1 MSLATRCT
9 ACGTVFR
16 VVQDQLRVSNGW
28 VRCGRCG
35 EVFNAVES
43 LVDLDRPGEG
53 ATPSAHGARVM
64 EELARVAGSPP
75 EAPPP
80 PAPPEAPSPAPPAP
94 PPEAPPPAED
104 AAPERPP
111 LPDIRADAAPPPGE
125 SDLRGHWRADSP
137 PAVAPGFV
145 RQADRAARWR
155 HPGVRLALAGVA
167 LAALVGLGWQ
177 VSLSHHDWIAARWP
191 AAQPWMQ
198 RFCGAAACV
207 VEPPRRI
214 EGLVVESSG
223 LVRAGA
229 AGTYRLTVVLR
240 NRDRLAL
247 RVPAV
252 DLSLTDAAGR
262 LVARRVLTPVEFGA
276 AVTSVSA
283 GGELS
288 LAATLR
294 TRDMPVVGYTIEIFY
309 P

>member
-53 ATPSAHGARVM
+53 AAPSVHGAKVM
-64 EELARVAGSPP
+64 EELARVAGTPP

-80 PAPPEAPSPAPPAP
+80 PPQTPTPEAAPPAL
-94 PPEAPPPAED
+94 APAED
-104 AAPERPP
+104 AGPAAATEQPP
-111 LPDIRADAAPPPGE
+111 LPDIRADAVPPSGDG
-125 SDLRGHWRADSP
+125 DLRGSWRADPS

-145 RQADRAARWR
+145 RQADQAARWR
-155 HPGVRLALAGVA
+155 RPGVRLALAGVA
-167 LAALVGLGWQ
+167 LAALAGLSWQ
-177 VSLSHHDWIAARWP
+177 VPLSHHDWIAARWP
-191 AAQPWMQ
+191 ATQPWMQ
-198 RFCGAAACV
+198 RFCAAAACI

-240 NRDRLAL
+240 NRESLAL

-262 LVARRVLTPVEFGA
+262 QVARRVLTPGEFGA

>member
-43 LVDLDRPGEG
+43 LVDLDLDLDRPGDGG
-53 ATPSAHGARVM
+53 APSAHGARVM
-64 EELARVAGSPP
+64 EELARVAGV
-75 EAPPP
+75 A
-80 PAPPEAPSPAPPAP
+80 
-94 PPEAPPPAED
+94 EAPPPAAPDRLPTPEPQEPPYGD
-104 AAPERPP
+104 AD
-111 LPDIRADAAPPPGE
+111 LHADPAPPPANP
-125 SDLRGHWRADSP
+125 DLRGDLRGDWRVAPDDAP
-137 PAVAPGFV
+137 QPAPGFV

-155 HPGVRLALAGVA
+155 RPWVRVALAGVA
-167 LAALVGLGWQ
+167 LLAASGLGWQ
-177 VSLSHHDWIAARWP
+177 VHLSHHDWIAARWP
-191 AAQPWMQ
+191 ALAPLVQ
-198 RFCGAAACV
+198 RLCSVAGCI

-214 EGLVVESSG
+214 DSLAVESSG

-229 AGTYRLTVVLR
+229 AGTYRLSVVLR

-252 DLSLTDAAGR
+252 DLTLTDAQGR
-262 LVARRVLTPVEFGA
+262 IVARRILMPGELGV
-276 AVTSVSA
+276 AVTSVASGA
-283 GGELS
+283 DLA

-294 TRDMPVVGYTIEIFY
+294 TRDAPVVGYTIEIFY

>member
-28 VRCGRCG
+28 VRCGRCS

-43 LVDLDRPGEG
+43 LVDLELDRPGDG
-53 ATPSAHGARVM
+53 GPPSAHGARVM
-64 EELARVAGSPP
+64 EELARVAGSAEAPPPPSTDEPDRPPAPEP

-80 PAPPEAPSPAPPAP
+80 SDLDLDLRADPGPPAI
-94 PPEAPPPAED
+94 
-104 AAPERPP
+104 AA
-111 LPDIRADAAPPPGE
+111 
-125 SDLRGHWRADSP
+125 DLRGDWRAESDDAP
-137 PAVAPGFV
+137 LPAPGFV

-155 HPGVRLALAGVA
+155 RPWVRAGLVLVA
-167 LAALVGLGWQ
+167 LLATGGLGWQ
-177 VSLSHHDWIAARWP
+177 VHLSHHDWIAARWP
-191 AAQPWMQ
+191 ALAPAVQQ
-198 RFCGAAACV
+198 LCTVAGCI

-214 EGLVVESSG
+214 DSLAVESSG

-229 AGTYRLTVVLR
+229 AGTYRLSVVLR

-252 DLSLTDAAGR
+252 DLTLTDAQGR
-262 LVARRVLTPVEFGA
+262 VVARRVLLPGELGA
-276 AVTSVSA
+276 SVTSVSSGA
-283 GGELS
+283 DLA

-294 TRDMPVVGYTIEIFY
+294 TRDAPVVGYTIEIFY